1 MTCRLVFTFPK
12 SNNSL
17 HILFKEAY
25 TVVISKKCPYHILS
39 FHQFDICIIT
49 YPKKLNKRNLGKL
62 SIQKKLIILHIT
74 RNFMLVLLINISH
87 NIGRILSS
95 STIEYHV
102 IVFSLTQVFLIVL
115 LPVCAADG
123 KPITATSP
131 LKIKT
136 S

>member
-1 MTCRLVFTFPK
+1 
-12 SNNSL
+12 
-17 HILFKEAY
+17 
-25 TVVISKKCPYHILS
+25 
-39 FHQFDICIIT
+39 
-49 YPKKLNKRNLGKL
+49 
-62 SIQKKLIILHIT
+62 
-74 RNFMLVLLINISH
+74 MLVLLINISH

-136 S
+136 SSGWYIYYF